1 MNIKIPAD
9 VMAAVTA
16 THERKMAEAQQVIA
30 ESLRT
35 KFDLGN
41 YVDRRRIVGFFITV
55 EHSDDVADEHIAA
68 ACAIADDYFGD
79 DERIDWS
86 AFFDRLDLIFRLC
99 VVDDECGA
107 AQRIQRAVREH
118 RKAGN

>member
-35 KFDLGN
+35 E
-41 YVDRRRIVGFFITV
+41 VDRRRIVGFFVTV
-55 EHSDDVADEHIAA
+55 EHGDDVADEHIAA

-79 DERIDWS
+79 HERIDWS
-86 AFFDRLDLIFRLC
+86 AFFDRLDDIYRLC